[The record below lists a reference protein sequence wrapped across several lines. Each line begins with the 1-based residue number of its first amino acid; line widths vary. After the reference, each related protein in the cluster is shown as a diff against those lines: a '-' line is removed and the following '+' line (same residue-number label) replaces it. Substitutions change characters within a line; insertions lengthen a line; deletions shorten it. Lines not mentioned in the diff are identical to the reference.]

1 MKILITGG
9 SGFIGSHL
17 CDFLLQENHDVVIA
31 VKSDNKI
38 NNIKN
43 ILSKIEVIK
52 ADVSNYDDIKNCI
65 SECKPE
71 VIFHLAGETSHKK
84 SFETPLNDIKSN
96 SLSTLNILE
105 IIRELDLKCKFILG
119 STFIVIGKNAPL
131 PINEETP
138 CNPSTI
144 YGAHRLLSEHYC
156 KIYHNVY
163 GIDTI
168 IFRITNCF
176 GPREQYKIP
185 NKNAL
190 NYMIYKA
197 YKNETVSIFNEG
209 KFFRDVIFV
218 SDVIS
223 ALNIIMQKG
232 RSGNLYWIANGVK
245 TWFYEIGK
253 CLEEFTNTQVE
264 YVQSPEYTSKTDVG
278 DFLVD
283 NTKLSSLGWAP
294 NETLK
299 NGIKKTLDFFK
310 ENDL

>member
-17 CDFLLQENHDVVIA
+17 ADFLISENHQIILAVRSEHKAHNITHLQE
-31 VKSDNKI
+31 KI
-38 NNIKN
+38 QID
-43 ILSKIEVIK
+43 KI
-52 ADVSNYDDIKNCI
+52 DVSNYDKIERSILKHKPDI
-65 SECKPE
+65 
-71 VIFHLAGETSHKK
+71 IFHLAGETSHKK
-84 SFETPLNDIKSN
+84 SFETPFEDVKSN
-96 SLSTLNILE
+96 SISTLNILE
-105 IIRELDLKCKFILG
+105 IIRKSNLNCKFILG
-119 STFIVIGKNAPL
+119 STFIVIGKNAML

-138 CNPSTI
+138 CNPSTM

-190 NYMIYKA
+190 NYMIYNA
-197 YKNETVSIFNEG
+197 YKNKTVSIFNEG

-218 SDVIS
+218 SDVIN
-223 ALNIIMQKG
+223 ALSVIMKKG
-232 RSGNLYWIANGVK
+232 ESGNVYWIANGAK

-283 NTKLSSLGWAP
+283 NTKLSSLGWTS
-294 NETLK
+294 NVTLR

-310 ENDL
+310 ENNL

>member
-17 CDFLLQENHDVVIA
+17 SDFLVSENHQIIIA
-31 VKSDNKI
+31 VRSENK
-38 NNIKN
+38 NKN
-43 ILSKIEVIK
+43 IEYLKTKIRIDKV
-52 ADVSNYDDIKNCI
+52 DVSNYDEISNCI
-65 SECKPE
+65 LENKPD

-84 SFETPLNDIKSN
+84 SFETPFEDVKSN
-96 SLSTLNILE
+96 SISTLNILE
-105 IIRELDLKCKFILG
+105 IIRKSNLNCKFILG
-119 STFIVIGKNAPL
+119 STFIVIGKNAML

-138 CNPSTI
+138 CNPSTM

-176 GPREQYKIP
+176 GPREQYEIP
-185 NKNAL
+185 TKNAL

-197 YKNETVSIFNEG
+197 YKNKTVSIFNEG
-209 KFFRDVIFV
+209 KFFRDLIFI

-223 ALNIIMQKG
+223 ALNIIMKKG
-232 RSGNLYWIANGVK
+232 RSGNLYWIANGAK
-245 TWFYEIGK
+245 TWFHEIGK

-264 YVQSPEYTSKTDVG
+264 YVQSPEYTTKTDVG

-283 NTKLSSLGWAP
+283 NTKLSSLGWTP
-294 NETLK
+294 NVTLR
-299 NGIKKTLDFFK
+299 NGIKKTLDYFK
-310 ENDL
+310 ENNL